1 MRVESF
7 FADQLVSSGRTGY
20 AMNGLMA
27 EVLPGTQAIGNG
39 IKTTLGRV
47 DNRDWRETVSHV
59 VYLYN
64 LDKKKQIKVILLW
77 GYFLK
82 DRHRTDAIRGSIPN
96 IKRTREGVIVIRD
109 SPARK
114 KGKSDPS
121 ATITQF
127 AQAKATT
134 ATQLG
139 QLATQTRQI

>member
-1 MRVESF
+1 
-7 FADQLVSSGRTGY
+7 
-20 AMNGLMA
+20 MNGLMA

-127 AQAKATT
+127 A
-134 ATQLG
+134 
-139 QLATQTRQI
+139 

>member
-39 IKTTLGRV
+39 IKTTLGRM

-64 LDKKKQIKVILLW
+64 LDKKK
-77 GYFLK
+77 
-82 DRHRTDAIRGSIPN
+82 
-96 IKRTREGVIVIRD
+96 
-109 SPARK
+109 
-114 KGKSDPS
+114 
-121 ATITQF
+121 
-127 AQAKATT
+127 
-134 ATQLG
+134 
-139 QLATQTRQI
+139 